1 MRFHDASPV
10 WRQQATPKQRD
21 SNAISRQLVPL
32 GFPNVDGGAAP
43 GLVGGVTV
51 RGDQPAS
58 RDRASPRQRSQ
69 LSSREA
75 GVPKNS
81 RFSASP
87 TSRSLLTLRSIRLG
101 RLNASQ
107 LRKYLTRMLGALLCD
122 PLWDTR

>member
-21 SNAISRQLVPL
+21 SNAISSHLVPL

-58 RDRASPRQRSQ
+58 RDRASPRQR
-69 LSSREA
+69 
-75 GVPKNS
+75 G
-81 RFSASP
+81 SAVQP
-87 TSRSLLTLRSIRLG
+87 RGRCTEKLTLLGLADQPQPAQVAKHSPRALERLP
-101 RLNASQ
+101 A
-107 LRKYLTRMLGALLCD
+107 
-122 PLWDTR
+122 